1 MKYAIAFGLFTAL
14 IAGVS
19 AQPAAIP
26 TQAPTP
32 EILAANPEANSATLQ
47 TSDIFYMSDRFG
59 FRFVIPSGYTIDSG
73 ANSSAKPASLEVIE
87 IWNQADYLNRDN
99 LPEVPP
105 IISLRIYSNPQK
117 LPLAKWK
124 GELSYN
130 DDRPLTVAGQPALA
144 YSSTGLYESDNVL
157 VSSPDGRQVLRFQ
170 AGYQNSRDRIR
181 QAFQEVVQ
189 SFSFDL
195 LPRNNSTS
203 QSRINYNRLQSL
215 LAARNWQA
223 ADVETRAIL
232 QRLAGSKGDLLYSS
246 KSVLSQLPCEDFR
259 TVDNLWSKASAGRF
273 GYKTQQRLWQ
283 QASTRTSNSK
293 QRVERFGQAVG
304 WRRTQPLP
312 ENNPIGLEL
321 SGTQWR
327 LDSELNYTATAP
339 AGQFPWAGVSST
351 RLSDLIN
358 ERSSGCGS
366 CSIDA
371 MNLASDRYYD
381 YVPALFTRLK
391 ACRL

>member
-14 IAGVS
+14 IAGIS

-99 LPEVPP
+99 LPEAPP

-124 GELSYN
+124 GELSHN

-181 QAFQEVVQ
+181 QVFQEVHQ
-189 SFSFDL
+189 SFSFDV
-195 LPRNNSTS
+195 LPRSNSTS

-327 LDSELNYTATAP
+327 LDSGLNYTATAP
-339 AGQFPWAGVSST
+339 VGQFPWAGVSST

-391 ACRL
+391 VCRL

>member
-1 MKYAIAFGLFTAL
+1 
-14 IAGVS
+14 
-19 AQPAAIP
+19 
-26 TQAPTP
+26 
-32 EILAANPEANSATLQ
+32 
-47 TSDIFYMSDRFG
+47 
-59 FRFVIPSGYTIDSG
+59 
-73 ANSSAKPASLEVIE
+73 LEVIE
-87 IWNQADYLNRDN
+87 IWNQADYLNREN
-99 LPEVPP
+99 LPEAPP
-105 IISLRIYSNPQK
+105 IISIRIYSNPQK

-124 GELSYN
+124 GELSHN

-157 VSSPDGRQVLRFQ
+157 VRSPDGRQVLRLQ
-170 AGYQNSRDRIR
+170 AGYQKSSDRIR
-181 QAFQEVVQ
+181 QVFQEVVQ
-189 SFSFDL
+189 SFSFDV
-195 LPRNNSTS
+195 LPSTNSTS
-203 QSRINYNRLQSL
+203 QQRINYNRLQSL

-232 QRLAGSKGDLLYSS
+232 QRLAGSQGDLLYSS
-246 KSVLSQLPCEDFR
+246 KSVLSQLPCEDLR
-259 TVDNLWSKASAGRF
+259 KVDQLWSKASAGRF

-312 ENNPIGLEL
+312 QNNPVGLEI

-327 LDSELNYTATAP
+327 LDTELNYTATAP

>member
-59 FRFVIPSGYTIDSG
+59 FRFVIPSGYTTASG
-73 ANSSAKPASLEVIE
+73 ETSSAKPAPLEVIE
-87 IWNQADYLNRDN
+87 IWNQADYLNREN
-99 LPEVPP
+99 LPEAPP
-105 IISLRIYSNPQK
+105 IISIRIYSNPQK

-124 GELSYN
+124 GELSHN
-130 DDRPLTVAGQPALA
+130 DDRPMTVAGQPALA

-157 VSSPDGRQVLRFQ
+157 VRSPDSRQVLRLQ
-170 AGYQNSRDRIR
+170 AGYQTSSDRIR
-181 QAFQEVVQ
+181 QVFQEVIQ
-189 SFSFDL
+189 SFSFDV
-195 LPRNNSTS
+195 LPSTNSTL
-203 QSRINYNRLQSL
+203 QQRINYNRLQSL

-232 QRLAGSKGDLLYSS
+232 QRLAGSQGDLLYSS
-246 KSVLSQLPCEDFR
+246 KSVLSQLPCEDLR
-259 TVDNLWSKASAGRF
+259 TVDQLWSKASAGRF

-312 ENNPIGLEL
+312 QNNPVGLEI

-327 LDSELNYTATAP
+327 LDTELNYTATAP
-339 AGQFPWAGVSST
+339 VGQFPWAGVSST

-358 ERSSGCGS
+358 ERFSGCGS